1 MQDLLIAFAFVGIV
15 VSPCVAA
22 WRAQVLEDRG
32 NVTSPGVKRKKWYL
46 R

>member
-22 WRAQVLEDRG
+22 WRVQMREDRG
-32 NVTSPGVKRKKWYL
+32 NVAPAMAKPKE
-46 R
+46 